1 MHPYC
6 DCMMTNVTFALPD
19 KTVRRL
25 RKAVKESGGKKG
37 AISQFVDQAIT
48 YYLDAA
54 DERAVP
60 ETWVAKGGD
69 DVVLAESD
77 SLESLAQMLK
87 AKGVDWRKALITT
100 RSPPEELIH
109 LGLRM
114 RQP

>member
-1 MHPYC
+1 MHLYY

-25 RKAVKESGGKKG
+25 RKLVKESGGKKG
-37 AISQFVDQAIT
+37 AISQFVDQALT
-48 YYLDAA
+48 HYLDAA
-54 DERAVP
+54 DARDIP

-69 DVVLAESD
+69 GVVLAESD

-100 RSPPEELIH
+100 RSPPEPLVH
-109 LGLRM
+109 LGLRV
-114 RQP
+114 RWA